1 MNHLAT
7 TSNSLQKSLAIW
19 TKPMKEKPVPS
30 YATNKYRKRPRERA
44 QWSILRYWEIERG
57 YPTGHIGNRVWVDS
71 LDHSKGFYEL
81 DAEGNETGWFQNQ
94 E

>member
-1 MNHLAT
+1 MD
-7 TSNSLQKSLAIW
+7 
-19 TKPMKEKPVPS
+19 EKPVPS

-57 YPTGHIGNRVWVDS
+57 YPTGHIGNRVWVDP

-81 DAEGNETGWFQNQ
+81 DADGNETGWFQNQ